1 MIDRCFAGDTIEA
14 IVAALEKQG
23 GPWADQVRTTLLQK
37 SPMSL
42 KVTLREL
49 REAAALDFE
58 DCMVMEYRLVQAF
71 MADRDFFEGVRAV
84 IIDKDNKPDWQPAT
98 LADVT
103 PAMVDAYFRPLP
115 RDLTFED

>member
-1 MIDRCFAGDTIEA
+1 
-14 IVAALEKQG
+14 
-23 GPWADQVRTTLLQK
+23 LLQK

-49 REAAALDFE
+49 REAASLEFE

-71 MADRDFFEGVRAV
+71 MADRDFFEGVRTV
-84 IIDKDNKPDWQPAT
+84 IIDKDNKPNWQPAK

-103 PAMVDAYFRPLP
+103 PAMIDSYFKPLP